1 MEFYWV
7 NIGAT
12 HKTVI
17 DQHFLGAPKSS
28 VNKVGNEVTRLYWD
42 NVGKV
47 RQGDIIFCCYDQRI
61 SFLAIA
67 DGDSYTEERPITR
80 SFREWD
86 AVGNRVNVQIVELDR
101 KVHSDEI
108 SAEFI
113 ARFNNR
119 TAPSLFS
126 NQATLNQIY
135 MAHLPADAGMY
146 LLDAVN
152 QTARGEEAFI
162 SAGTTESAKISATTR
177 EALVMARVGQ
187 GKFRT
192 DVIKRWGGRCA
203 LTGLQNVN
211 LIVASHINAWALSD
225 NAERLDVE
233 NGLLL
238 APHIDR
244 LFDQGLISFS
254 DDGGIQIS
262 PRLTAEDRVIFGLD
276 RFTKI
281 DSLSRE
287 NLSYLTRHRARFNFL

>member
-7 NIGAT
+7 NIGTT

-17 DQHFLGAPKSS
+17 DQHFLWAPKSS
-28 VNKVGNEVTRLYWD
+28 RNKAGNEVTRLYWD

-47 RQGDIIFCCYDQRI
+47 QQGDIIFCCYDQRI

-67 DGDSYTEERPITR
+67 DGNSYTEERPVSR
-80 SFREWD
+80 SFGEWD
-86 AVGNRVNVQIVELDR
+86 AVGNRVDVQIVELDR
-101 KVHSDEI
+101 KVHRDEI
-108 SAEFI
+108 SSEFI

-119 TAPSLFS
+119 SAPSLFS

-146 LLDAVN
+146 LLEAAN
-152 QTARGEEAFI
+152 QTARSEDAFI
-162 SAGTTESAKISATTR
+162 RAGTSEPTKISATTR

-187 GKFRT
+187 GKFRA
-192 DVIKRWGGRCA
+192 DLIKRWGGRCA

-211 LIVASHINAWALSD
+211 LMVASHINSWALSD
-225 NAERLDVE
+225 NVERLDVE

-254 DDGGIQIS
+254 NNGAVQIAPS
-262 PRLTAEDRVIFGLD
+262 LSAEDRVIFGLD

-281 DSLSRE
+281 EALSRG
-287 NLSYLTRHRARFNFL
+287 NLSYLDRHRKRFNFL

>member
-7 NIGAT
+7 NIGGT

-17 DQHFLGAPKSS
+17 DQHFLWAPKSS
-28 VNKVGNEVTRLYWD
+28 VSKVGNEVTRLYWD

-61 SFLAIA
+61 SFLAVA
-67 DGDSYTEERPITR
+67 DGDSYTEARPISR
-80 SFREWD
+80 AFQEWD
-86 AVGNRVNVQIVELDR
+86 AVGNRVDVQIVELDR
-101 KVHSDEI
+101 KVHRDEI
-108 SAEFI
+108 ATEFI

-119 TAPSLFS
+119 SAPSLFS

-146 LLDAVN
+146 LLEAVN
-152 QTARGEEAFI
+152 QSARCEEVFI
-162 SAGTTESAKISATTR
+162 NAGMTEPARISATTR
-177 EALVMARVGQ
+177 EALVMSRIGQ

-211 LIVASHINAWALSD
+211 LMVASHINAWALS
-225 NAERLDVE
+225 NNVERLDVE

-254 DDGGIQIS
+254 ERGALQVS
-262 PRLTAEDRVIFGLD
+262 PLLSGEDRVIFGLN
-276 RFTKI
+276 RFTQI
-281 DSLSRE
+281 EALSKK
-287 NLSYLTRHRARFNFL
+287 NLSYLELHRRRFNFI